1 MSNAISHR
9 ARPDLPSLE
18 MNNGLTSVVL
28 SVLVLAGSRL
38 ANVPW
43 QQQMVIWLSSH
54 DQSIYGLGM
63 VDFDLAELPWRA
75 EIFWEQKSF
84 LLEVVTRA
92 ENQTDWER
100 LSYQPHHEW
109 VMNAL
114 EQLRGLVQA
123 FVAEDVPLE
132 SAVVEFQAVICPK
145 HQVLQHE
152 FGCLLCN
159 DEA

>member
-1 MSNAISHR
+1 MSNAITHR

-28 SVLVLAGSRL
+28 SVLVLAGSSL

-43 QQQMVIWLSSH
+43 QQQMVIWLASH
-54 DQSIYGLGM
+54 DQGIYGLGM
-63 VDFDLAELPWRA
+63 VDFDLAELPWRV
-75 EIFWEQKSF
+75 EIFSQQKRF
-84 LLEVVTRA
+84 LLEVVARA
-92 ENQTDWER
+92 ENQTGWER
-100 LSYQPHHEW
+100 LSYQPHLEW
-109 VMNAL
+109 VMRSL
-114 EQLRGLVQA
+114 EQLRGLVQ
-123 FVAEDVPLE
+123 FVAEDLLLE
-132 SAVVEFQAVICPK
+132 PAMVEFEAVICPK